1 MNSKRGQT
9 ALKSDNNYSE
19 WRNLMFVYCRALI
32 PQRAEL
38 LLADGERLGV
48 MMQADICG
56 LQ

>member
-9 ALKSDNNYSE
+9 AVKSDNNYSE
-19 WRNLMFVYCRALI
+19 WRNLMFVYYRALI